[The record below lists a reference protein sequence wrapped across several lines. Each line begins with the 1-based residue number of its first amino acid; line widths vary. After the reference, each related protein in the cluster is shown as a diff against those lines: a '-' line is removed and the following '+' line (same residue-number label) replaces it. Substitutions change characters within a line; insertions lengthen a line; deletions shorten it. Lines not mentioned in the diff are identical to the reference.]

1 MPSGPGFALVAA
13 MKAWW
18 IACAWIAL
26 LGVDGRGQDVAF
38 QHEGREGT
46 VTTVLRSAPEWN
58 ALDLVVVADGYGA
71 AERARFDADAR
82 EVLRLFEEVEPF
94 ATYRGLFNV
103 HLVFLPVARRGETHL
118 QVRYPQPVPS
128 NRMEFDVRRLH
139 ALVGRATVA
148 AGFAADLIHVVVNQD
163 RFGGTAHR
171 GGRVSVVSRNRDA
184 RNRQH
189 GLDLLLVTAHELGHS
204 LGGLVEERPG
214 DAHGHDDH
222 DDHAP
227 NAAFD
232 RAQTPWEAWLDRDAP
247 LVTSRQRPPGAAI
260 PFTRGFDPD
269 ATPVGLHEGA
279 ALRARS
285 AWRAQPHCIMRSD
298 AASFCV
304 VCREALVVAFHEHA
318 RPAALTEA
326 AVEGGVALSI
336 ETWLPPGQAVV
347 RWDLAEGDDPS
358 LALRLEAATA
368 AGARRVVVAP
378 ASRVVVRCVV
388 EDTTPWVRGDRAR
401 VQRALVATLEP
412 PAAAG
417 GSLREALGE
426 VGGASGR

>member
-1 MPSGPGFALVAA
+1 

-26 LGVDGRGQDVAF
+26 LGVAGRGQDVAF

-46 VTTVLRSAPEWN
+46 LTTVLRSAPEWN

-103 HLVFLPVARRGETHL
+103 HLVFLSVARRGETHL

-148 AGFAADLIHVVVNQD
+148 AGFAADLVHVVVNQD

-214 DAHGHDDH
+214 DEHGHDDH

-318 RPAALTEA
+318 RPAAFNQA
-326 AVEGGVALSI
+326 DVAGGVALSV
-336 ETWLPPGQAVV
+336 ETWLPAGQARV
-347 RWDLAEGDDPS
+347 RWDLAEGDDPA
-358 LALRLEAATA
+358 LAARLAAA
-368 AGARRVVVAP
+368 SEGEGARRVVVAP
-378 ASRVVVRCVV
+378 AGRVVVRCVV
-388 EDTTPWVRGDRAR
+388 EDATPWVRAAR
-401 VQRALVATLEP
+401 LEHAFAFALDADADQAP
-412 PAAAG
+412 AAG

>member
-1 MPSGPGFALVAA
+1 
-13 MKAWW
+13 MKAPWW
-18 IACAWIAL
+18 TACALLAL
-26 LGVDGRGQDVAF
+26 AALGRGQDEVPF
-38 QHEGREGT
+38 QHEGREGAL
-46 VTTVLRSAPEWN
+46 TTVLRSGPAWN
-58 ALDLVVVADGYGA
+58 ALDLVVVADGYTAG
-71 AERARFDADAR
+71 ERARFDADAR
-82 EVLRLFEEVEPF
+82 EVLRLFDEVEPF
-94 ATYRGLFNV
+94 ARYRGLFNV
-103 HLVFLPVARRGETHL
+103 HLVFLPVGRRGETHL
-118 QVRYPQPVPS
+118 QVRYPLPPPS

-139 ALVGRATVA
+139 ALVGRATVT
-148 AGFAADLIHVVVNQD
+148 AGFGADLVHVVVNQD

-204 LGGLVEERPG
+204 LGGLTEERPG
-214 DAHGHDDH
+214 DEHGHDDH
-222 DDHAP
+222 DHAP

-232 RAQTPWEAWLDRDAP
+232 RANTPWEAWLDRDAP
-247 LVTSRQRPPGAAI
+247 LATSRQRPPGAAI

-279 ALRARS
+279 ALRARG

-304 VCREALVVAFHEHA
+304 VCREALVLALHEHA

-326 AVEGGVALSI
+326 EVEGGVALSV

-347 RWDLAEGDDPS
+347 RWDLAEGEDPA
-358 LALRLEAATA
+358 LAARLDAASA

-378 ASRVVVRCVV
+378 TGRVVVRCVV

-401 VQRALVATLEP
+401 LQHAVVVTLEP
-412 PAAAG
+412 AAAATT
-417 GSLREALGE
+417 SLREALGE
-426 VGGASGR
+426 VGGSIGR